1 MISQRTKSTRS
12 HPSRRM
18 TLGVLTALLT
28 AVAAAVAS
36 AQAPQPY
43 GFLYLRGN
51 DTSGVERVTDTPALI
66 SGEIILTGQPRLV
79 WSAPRTGPHQ
89 LGKFT
94 LSAFG
99 SAAPDAP
106 VLQRFVMDV
115 VDDSVVFEV
124 SGPTGPATTRKVG
137 TRRGAVALHNASAAM
152 LEVLVQRAVAT
163 PAPVDTIPV
172 FLAAGGQTLDSEI
185 RVAGDSAWM
194 TLAGQTTR
202 ISLKDGRMQEAAL
215 DAAKV
220 RMIRLE
226 GRALAATTAGKTD
239 YSAPAGAPYTAEHV
253 KIPGKGGHVLGATLT
268 LPRGATGK
276 VPVVVTISG
285 SGGQDRDEYIPLVP
299 NFRPFRQLADTL
311 GRRGVAVLRFDDR
324 GMFESTGDH
333 ANATSGD
340 FADDVRSIVTWL
352 RARPE
357 INPDAVFL
365 LGHSEGGLI
374 APIVAATDPKLRGI
388 VLMAGPSKNGR
399 DIIYY
404 QQRYAV
410 DHDTAYKTPQVRDSV
425 ARAMR
430 VQFDSIAKAQPWMN
444 FFVTH
449 DPIATAKQ
457 VKVPVFVVQGA
468 TDRQVTA
475 DQGEELAKTFRAAGN
490 RDVELLMLPDRNHL
504 FLADP
509 DGSPSGYTKLPSGR
523 IGPEVLGPI
532 VEWIVKRA
540 PNRS

>member
-1 MISQRTKSTRS
+1 MISHCTIRSRTSGRLV
-12 HPSRRM
+12 P
-18 TLGVLTALLT
+18 GVRAVLLT
-28 AVAAAVAS
+28 AVTAAVAS
-36 AQAPQPY
+36 AQSAEPY

-51 DTSGVERVTDTPALI
+51 DTTGVERVTDSPTLI
-66 SGEIILTGQPRLV
+66 SGEIILTGQARLV

-99 SAAPDAP
+99 SSAADAP
-106 VLQRFVMDV
+106 VLQRFVMEV
-115 VDDSVVFEV
+115 VGDSVVFEV
-124 SGPTGPATTRKVG
+124 WGPTGAPTTRKLG

-185 RVAGDSAWM
+185 RVSGDSAWV
-194 TLAGQTTR
+194 TLAGQVTR
-202 ISLKDGRMQEAAL
+202 ISLRDGRMQEAAL
-215 DAAKV
+215 DAARV
-220 RMIRLE
+220 RMVRLE

-239 YSAPAGAPYTAEHV
+239 YSAPAGAPYAAEQV

-268 LPRGATGK
+268 LPRGAAGK

-299 NFRPFRQLADTL
+299 NYRPFRQIADTL

-333 ANATSGD
+333 ASATSGD
-340 FADDVRSIVTWL
+340 FADDVRSIVAWL

-357 INPDAVFL
+357 IDPDAVFL

-388 VLMAGPSKNGR
+388 VLMAGPSQNGR
-399 DIIYY
+399 DIIYF
-404 QQRYAV
+404 QQRYAI
-410 DHDTAYKTPQVRDSV
+410 DHDTTYKTPQARDSV
-425 ARAMR
+425 ARVLRA
-430 VQFDSIAKAQPWMN
+430 QFDSIAREQPWMTY
-444 FFVTH
+444 FVTH

-457 VKVPVFVVQGA
+457 VRVPVFVVHGA

-475 DQGEELAKTFRAAGN
+475 EQGEELVKTFRAAGN

-540 PNRS
+540 PRGS

>member
-1 MISQRTKSTRS
+1 MISPRNIRSRASGRLST
-12 HPSRRM
+12 
-18 TLGVLTALLT
+18 GVVTALLT
-28 AVAAAVAS
+28 AITAAGAS
-36 AQAPQPY
+36 AQLPEPY

-51 DTSGVERVTDTPALI
+51 DTTGVERVTDSPALI
-66 SGEIILTGQPRLV
+66 SGEIILTGQARLV

-99 SAAPDAP
+99 SSAADAP
-106 VLQRFVMDV
+106 VLQRFVMEV

-124 SGPTGPATTRKVG
+124 SGPTGPPTTRKLG

-152 LEVLVQRAVAT
+152 LQVLVQRAAAT
-163 PAPVDTIPV
+163 PASVDTIPV

-185 RVAGDSAWM
+185 RVAGDSAWV
-194 TLAGQTTR
+194 TLAGQVTR
-202 ISLKDGRMQEAAL
+202 ISLKDGQMQEAVL
-215 DAAKV
+215 DGPRV
-220 RMIRLE
+220 RMVRLE

-239 YSAPAGAPYTAEHV
+239 YSAPAGAPYGAEHV
-253 KIPGKGGHVLGATLT
+253 KIPGKDGHVLGATLT
-268 LPRGATGK
+268 LPMGATGK

-299 NFRPFRQLADTL
+299 NFRPFRQIADTL

-333 ANATSGD
+333 ASATSGD

-374 APIVAATDPKLRGI
+374 APMVAATDPKLRGL

-399 DIIYY
+399 DIIYF
-404 QQRYAV
+404 QQRYAI
-410 DHDTAYKTPQVRDSV
+410 DHDTTYKTPQARDSV
-425 ARAMR
+425 ARVLRA
-430 VQFDSIAKAQPWMN
+430 QFDSIAKEQPWMN

-449 DPIATAKQ
+449 DPIATAKR

-475 DQGEELAKTFRAAGN
+475 EQGEELVKTFRAAGN

-540 PNRS
+540 PRGS